1 MMQHISSYSLLFI
14 IFLLLKFI
22 FKNLKSKFHQKHQK
36 FAGKESIPLLGGI
49 VMFLFYSFHISINDH
64 LTFLFSFLILLVG
77 IFSDNNSLQ
86 SPKLRL
92 ILQALILF
100 GFINF
105 SDLTILDLR
114 NDILNNLISNYYIG
128 IIFTAFCFL
137 VLINGSNFIDG
148 LDGLN
153 LGYFFLVIS
162 TIIYLNHDRN
172 FDIDEKIMM
181 TIFYGISFLLIL
193 NILNLLYLGD
203 SGSYLIGL
211 IFGVFLIEI
220 NNSNYLI
227 SPYFIALLLWYPAFE
242 NLFSIIR
249 KRSFKKDPLKP
260 DNLHLHQI
268 IFNFLRKNNNNFVK
282 KYSNIITSSFI
293 IFYNL
298 IIFFVSTYYVSHTT
312 SLLCLLVCN
321 IIVYI
326 FLYFFLRRL
335 I

>member
-1 MMQHISSYSLLFI
+1 MQHILSYFILFI
-14 IFLLLKFI
+14 IFISLKFI

-49 VMFLFYSFHISINDH
+49 VMFLFYSYHISINDY
-64 LTFLFSFLILLVG
+64 LIFLFSFLILLVG
-77 IFSDNNSLQ
+77 IFSDNNFLQ

-92 ILQALILF
+92 ILQALILLS
-100 GFINF
+100 FINF
-105 SDLTILDLR
+105 SDLIILDLR
-114 NDILNNLISNYYIG
+114 NDILNNLISNYYVSTL
-128 IIFTAFCFL
+128 FTAFCFL

-153 LGYFFLVIS
+153 LGYFFLVIL
-162 TIIYLNHDRN
+162 TIIYLNHYEI
-172 FDIDEKIMM
+172 FDVDKKMMM

-220 NNSNYLI
+220 NNSNYSI

-249 KRSFKKDPLKP
+249 KRLFKKDPLKP
-260 DNLHLHQI
+260 DNFHLHQM
-268 IFNFLRKNNNNFVK
+268 IFNFLRNSNNNSVK
-282 KYSNIITSSFI
+282 KYSNIISSGFI

-298 IIFFVSTYYVSHTT
+298 IIFFISTDYVSHTK
-312 SLLCLLVCN
+312 SLLFLLACN
-321 IIVYI
+321 VIIYI
-326 FLYFFLRRL
+326 TLYFFLRRS